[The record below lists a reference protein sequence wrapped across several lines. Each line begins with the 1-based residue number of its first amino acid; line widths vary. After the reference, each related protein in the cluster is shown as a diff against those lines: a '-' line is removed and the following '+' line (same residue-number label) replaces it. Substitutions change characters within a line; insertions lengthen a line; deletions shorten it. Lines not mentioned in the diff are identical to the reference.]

1 MVKNT
6 VVNLASERWHLL
18 LKAGSELLDGWGVC
32 NYSREAIPVLGGSWK
47 EGVFLDLDI
56 GCRLV

>member
-6 VVNLASERWHLL
+6 VFSLASESRHLQL
-18 LKAGSELLDGWGVC
+18 EVGSELIDGWGVC
-32 NYSREAIPVLGGSWK
+32 DYSREAIPVLDGSGK
-47 EGVFLDLDI
+47 EGVFVDLDI

>member
-6 VVNLASERWHLL
+6 AVHLASESRHLL
-18 LKAGSELLDGWGVC
+18 FKGGSELLDGWGVC
-32 NYSREAIPVLGGSWK
+32 NYSREAIPVLDGSGK
-47 EGVFLDLDI
+47 EGVFVDLDI

>member
-6 VVNLASERWHLL
+6 AVHLASESRHLL
-18 LKAGSELLDGWGVC
+18 FKASSELFDGWGIC
-32 NYSREAIPVLGGSWK
+32 NYSREAIPVLDGSGK
-47 EGVFLDLDI
+47 EGAFVDLDM